1 VRRDQPGGAGLP
13 AGALG
18 ALTAG
23 AKAGQLYTVT
33 DSAYANTRILSVDA
47 SRHPAQ
53 ITAEKPVTKDGAQAS
68 YDAEGIWRAPD
79 GSFWLGVEGATGAGN
94 KLVHVG
100 ATGEV
105 QREVSLPTSYTD
117 KLGKQGIEGITGN
130 ADGSVLYIAMQRE
143 AKGEDVA
150 RLGRYDV
157 AAGTF
162 TWYGYRLER
171 PSTDSDWIGLSE
183 VTMVDADTL
192 AVIER
197 DKLSGP
203 AAKVKR
209 IYTVDLTRPR
219 AADGQPLP
227 VLDKKLAHDVLPD
240 RAAPNGWVQEK
251 LEGDDDRCAR

>member
-1 VRRDQPGGAGLP
+1 MRRDQPGGAGLP

-68 YDAEGIWRAPD
+68 YDAEGIWRAPA
-79 GSFWLGVEGATGAGN
+79 GSFWLGV
-94 KLVHVG
+94 
-100 ATGEV
+100 
-105 QREVSLPTSYTD
+105 
-117 KLGKQGIEGITGN
+117 EGITGN

-150 RLGRYDV
+150 RLGRDDV
-157 AAGTF
+157 VAGTF

-240 RAAPNGWVQEK
+240 LAAPNGWVQEK
-251 LEGDDDRCAR
+251 LEGMTIDARGGVHVITDNDGLKDNTGETFFANLGRVVR